1 MNQLLRLPSFLSCRC
16 LHTKRLK
23 RSPPK
28 YFDDQMQIPT
38 KMELYEVKQAEW
50 TAPEDVAD
58 LFWRRIVYNS
68 AILSMRRIFREE
80 YEASPT
86 GFNAIQIKKEANE
99 ELDRL
104 IEENEKRNK
113 DLADARVKREKEV
126 IERLE
131 EETLLEIE
139 RRLDRETEKAAI
151 KTEQILSLIEQSKNF
166 ITKENLDEKVREA
179 LENPIN
185 LDYAIDLNGA
195 KIENVQ
201 PQKCFEGIKA
211 TQRGRAFDHQPGYT
225 LRKLDTIVRPKRKEN
240 VRDNAQNK

>member
-1 MNQLLRLPSFLSCRC
+1 
-16 LHTKRLK
+16 
-23 RSPPK
+23 
-28 YFDDQMQIPT
+28 MQIPT

-151 KTEQILSLIEQSKNF
+151 KTEQILSLIVSLFFINFRRQKLKLTFFLLIFEIRFKHFFYTYPGVYKKFQFTIFHKLLILFKEQSKNL
-166 ITKENLDEKVREA
+166 ITKENLDEKSSRSIGKS
-179 LENPIN
+179 N
-185 LDYAIDLNGA
+185 
-195 KIENVQ
+195 
-201 PQKCFEGIKA
+201 
-211 TQRGRAFDHQPGYT
+211 
-225 LRKLDTIVRPKRKEN
+225 
-240 VRDNAQNK
+240 

>member
-1 MNQLLRLPSFLSCRC
+1 MKKGIKIWL
-16 LHTKRLK
+16 
-23 RSPPK
+23 
-28 YFDDQMQIPT
+28 MQ
-38 KMELYEVKQAEW
+38 E
-50 TAPEDVAD
+50 
-58 LFWRRIVYNS
+58 
-68 AILSMRRIFREE
+68 
-80 YEASPT
+80 
-86 GFNAIQIKKEANE
+86 
-99 ELDRL
+99 
-104 IEENEKRNK
+104 
-113 DLADARVKREKEV
+113 REKEV

-185 LDYAIDLNGA
+185 LDFAIDLNGA

-240 VRDNAQNK
+240 VRDAQNK

>member
-1 MNQLLRLPSFLSCRC
+1 MIQLLRLPSFLSCRN

-28 YFDDQMQIPT
+28 YRDDQMQIPT
-38 KMELYEVKQAEW
+38 KLELYEVKQAKW

-58 LFWRRIVYNS
+58 LFWRRSIYNS

-80 YEASPT
+80 YEASPI

-104 IEENEKRNK
+104 IEENEQRNK
-113 DLADARVKREKEV
+113 DLADARAKREKEV
-126 IERLE
+126 MERLE

-151 KTEQILSLIEQSKNF
+151 KTEQVLSLIEASKNF
-166 ITKENLDEKVREA
+166 ITKENLDEKVRDA
-179 LENPIN
+179 LENPVN
-185 LDYAIDLNGA
+185 LDYAIDLNGE
-195 KIENVQ
+195 KLENIK
-201 PQKCFEGIKA
+201 PQKYFEGIKA
-211 TQRGRAFDHQPGYT
+211 IQRGRAFDHQPGYT
-225 LRKLDTIVRPKRKEN
+225 LKKLDSIVRL
-240 VRDNAQNK
+240 VF